1 MNGASL
7 KEAIL
12 GASGKG
18 LDSFANG
25 FMIGAALCGVGSVVS
40 GLIKPPASEAGDV
53 FNVGSQRQKAVADAW
68 KKEQQA
74 VREGVSRYEW
84 TAAEMT
90 ELMDV
95 GKISGYKGHHI
106 LSVNQLK
113 GTANEWLIGSADDIV
128 FLNQAEHF
136 SVHMGNWSN
145 ATNMDL
151 LVELRPGFAE
161 TVTELLKMAA

>member
-1 MNGASL
+1 
-7 KEAIL
+7 
-12 GASGKG
+12 
-18 LDSFANG
+18 
-25 FMIGAALCGVGSVVS
+25 MIGAALCGVGSVVS